1 MTRQNK
7 GHPQTSIMGSLIRP
21 LRSLVNGFGLAWW
34 ARVETR
40 EPNVTY
46 WFGPFVTR
54 KSLEVKLSTFVAD
67 LSLEGPASVNHTLLR
82 CRRVEPLT
90 ITVEGW
96 SDD

>member
-1 MTRQNK
+1 
-7 GHPQTSIMGSLIRP
+7 MGSLIRP
-21 LRSLVNGFGLAWW
+21 LRSLVNVFGLAWW

-46 WFGPFVTR
+46 WFGPFLTR
-54 KSLEVKLSTFVAD
+54 KSLEVKLSAFVAD
-67 LSLEGPASVNHTLLR
+67 LSFEGPASVNHTLVR

-90 ITVEGW
+90 IAVEGW

>member
-1 MTRQNK
+1 
-7 GHPQTSIMGSLIRP
+7 MGSLIRP

-46 WFGPFVTR
+46 WFGPFLTR

-67 LSLEGPASVNHTLLR
+67 LSFEGPASLNHSENS
-82 CRRVEPLT
+82 RRR
-90 ITVEGW
+90 I
-96 SDD
+96 SA